1 MAGIYASNDNPA
13 ASRAGGTSAGP
24 TSPSTGGVYTGAGEK
39 LAKPDYLFK
48 ALVIGDSGVGKS
60 CLLLRFAQDKYEQN
74 YLSTVGVDYY
84 NRTISIDGKRVQLQ
98 MWDTAG
104 QERFRT
110 ITRSY
115 YRGSQ
120 GIVVVYDVTDN
131 DTFENVK
138 HWLSEIERYATDG
151 VSKMLVGN
159 KCDMTDARAVETATA
174 QEVADKLDVPFF
186 EASAKTAEN
195 VDEIFLRMARDILAR
210 TKETAP
216 APATV
221 NPAGQADGGAEG
233 GGKCC

>member
-1 MAGIYASNDNPA
+1 MAGIYATNDNPA
-13 ASRAGGTSAGP
+13 ASRAGGTAAAAAPASAAI
-24 TSPSTGGVYTGAGEK
+24 YTGAGEK

-84 NRTISIDGKRVQLQ
+84 NRTINIDGKRVQLQ

-131 DTFENVK
+131 ATFENVK
-138 HWLSEIERYATDG
+138 HWLDEIEKNAGSG
-151 VSKMLVGN
+151 VIKLLVGN
-159 KCDMTDARAVETATA
+159 KSDCEWLQNHCYSRTRACPHARETVKPSGHTLAGSLLTSHALLCAVQSSRKVTY
-174 QEVADKLDVPFF
+174 QRGKQPVSGHHDVP
-186 EASAKTAEN
+186 STSH
-195 VDEIFLRMARDILAR
+195 I
-210 TKETAP
+210 
-216 APATV
+216 
-221 NPAGQADGGAEG
+221 
-233 GGKCC
+233 

>member
-138 HWLSEIERYATDG
+138 HWLDEIEKNAGSG
-151 VSKMLVGN
+151 VIKLLVGN
-159 KCDMTDARAVETATA
+159 KSDRARLLPPRARA
-174 QEVADKLDVPFF
+174 
-186 EASAKTAEN
+186 SS
-195 VDEIFLRMARDILAR
+195 RR
-210 TKETAP
+210 AP
-216 APATV
+216 ARRPPAR
-221 NPAGQADGGAEG
+221 PARPLLAEPRLSAHPLRCECSQSRAAG
-233 GGKCC
+233 R

>member
-1 MAGIYASNDNPA
+1 MLQHWVLLRTSVGAVMAGIYATNDNPA
-13 ASRAGGTSAGP
+13 ASRAGGTAAAPAS
-24 TSPSTGGVYTGAGEK
+24 GGVYTGPGEK

-84 NRTISIDGKRVQLQ
+84 NRTINIDGKRVQLQ

-131 DTFENVK
+131 ATFENVK
-138 HWLSEIERYATDG
+138 HWLDEIEKNAG
-151 VSKMLVGN
+151 SEVIKLLVGN
-159 KCDMTDARAVETATA
+159 KSDCALMLAPTPHLRTHA
-174 QEVADKLDVPFF
+174 QE
-186 EASAKTAEN
+186 
-195 VDEIFLRMARDILAR
+195 R
-210 TKETAP
+210 
-216 APATV
+216 
-221 NPAGQADGGAEG
+221 GG
-233 GGKCC
+233 

>member
-1 MAGIYASNDNPA
+1 MAGIYATNDNPA
-13 ASRAGGTSAGP
+13 ASRAGGTAAPAAPASGAI
-24 TSPSTGGVYTGAGEK
+24 YTGAGEK

-84 NRTISIDGKRVQLQ
+84 NRTINIDGKRVQLQ

-138 HWLSEIERYATDG
+138 HWLDEIEKNAGSG
-151 VSKMLVGN
+151 VIKLLVGN
-159 KCDMTDARAVETATA
+159 KSDCAWMQNHCHCRARARTAA
-174 QEVADKLDVPFF
+174 QERPKRERTHSDWLSADRSLVAVGCAVQSSRKV
-186 EASAKTAEN
+186 TYQ
-195 VDEIFLRMARDILAR
+195 R
-210 TKETAP
+210 
-216 APATV
+216 
-221 NPAGQADGGAEG
+221 
-233 GGKCC
+233 GK

>member
-1 MAGIYASNDNPA
+1 MDSSNIYGSGGRQDNPA
-13 ASRAGGTSAGP
+13 TTGP
-24 TSPSTGGVYTGAGEK
+24 GGVGAPTVVSASSGTIYQGAEK

-84 NRTISIDGKRVQLQ
+84 NRTISIEGKRVQLQ

-120 GIVVVYDVTDN
+120 GIVVVYDITDS

-138 HWLSEIERYATDG
+138 HWLEEIDKNAGSG
-151 VSKMLVGN
+151 VVKLLVGN
-159 KCDMTDARAVETATA
+159 KQDRTSAYQPSPPLPPPPPPSLSTCPFCTAAAIPSARVSRLNALHTGRW
-174 QEVADKLDVPFF
+174 DVRQSR
-186 EASAKTAEN
+186 A
-195 VDEIFLRMARDILAR
+195 
-210 TKETAP
+210 
-216 APATV
+216 
-221 NPAGQADGGAEG
+221 AGR
-233 GGKCC
+233 

>member
-1 MAGIYASNDNPA
+1 MAGIYATNDNPA
-13 ASRAGGTSAGP
+13 ASRAGGTAAAAAPASAAI
-24 TSPSTGGVYTGAGEK
+24 YTGAGEK

-84 NRTISIDGKRVQLQ
+84 NRTINIDGKRVQLQ

-138 HWLSEIERYATDG
+138 HWLDEIEKNAGSD
-151 VSKMLVGN
+151 VIKLLVGN
-159 KCDMTDARAVETATA
+159 KSDCAWMQNHCHCRAHARMAA
-174 QEVADKLDVPFF
+174 QERLKRERTHSDCLCTDHSLVALGCAVQSSRKV
-186 EASAKTAEN
+186 TYQ
-195 VDEIFLRMARDILAR
+195 R
-210 TKETAP
+210 
-216 APATV
+216 
-221 NPAGQADGGAEG
+221 
-233 GGKCC
+233 GK

>member
-13 ASRAGGTSAGP
+13 ASRAGGTAAGA
-24 TSPSTGGVYTGAGEK
+24 SGGIYTGTGEK

-138 HWLSEIERYATDG
+138 HWLDEIEKNAGSG
-151 VSKMLVGN
+151 VIKLLVGN
-159 KCDMTDARAVETATA
+159 KSDRASCVRPPDAIHPPIHNKICRGTEGETKSPRACVLLP
-174 QEVADKLDVPFF
+174 VHRRF
-186 EASAKTAEN
+186 AERCACCRC
-195 VDEIFLRMARDILAR
+195 FPQLRA
-210 TKETAP
+210 
-216 APATV
+216 
-221 NPAGQADGGAEG
+221 AG
-233 GGKCC
+233 K